1 MKMKVERPIVK
12 PRRACTACNGTG
24 NIWWLVVPN
33 QQAHKPLSQYVRDYR
48 SCHCVKPRTETIE
61 LWDGVAK

>member
-1 MKMKVERPIVK
+1 MKVERPIVK

-24 NIWWLVVPN
+24 NVWFLVGTQSLYAVR
-33 QQAHKPLSQYVRDYR
+33 PLSQYKRDYH